1 MRQRHGTVRRRR
13 VLRGFFGIVHVFQVS
28 CGARCPRRG
37 HRHGP
42 RALHALVPLRRLRL
56 PLRARRSSRWKAKA
70 ALHLLPRPGRKHSV
84 GQFCQVLGRGSARV
98 PGKVKD
104 AQDCNSITH
113 ASLLSARWDVGML
126 APSFLHLFLGPAC
139 KLWKLAEGELR
150 CEVDGLSAA
159 VCERLEDVRKVN
171 EYMAGLDDDV
181 KCVKQDIADKAA
193 VSRVFTA
200 KQRALLVGDGR
211 GGGSVAALNVSQQT
225 AWETFGVAAAD

>member
-1 MRQRHGTVRRRR
+1 
-13 VLRGFFGIVHVFQVS
+13 
-28 CGARCPRRG
+28 
-37 HRHGP
+37 
-42 RALHALVPLRRLRL
+42 
-56 PLRARRSSRWKAKA
+56 
-70 ALHLLPRPGRKHSV
+70 
-84 GQFCQVLGRGSARV
+84 
-98 PGKVKD
+98 
-104 AQDCNSITH
+104 
-113 ASLLSARWDVGML
+113 ML